1 MGEQRPSTV
10 GGFLRSSM
18 TSGGAPGVFFVAR
31 TQEEKSI
38 VTGQSATATIL
49 TVEDDAIVRADLRL
63 VLEEAGF
70 EVCADARDGEE
81 AVELARRHRP
91 DLVLM
96 DLGLPRVDGVE
107 AIRRIRGNRDVPVV
121 ALTGHRSGGFVERAL
136 EAGATAHVLK
146 PFQAATPRR
155 DGDPYARRP
164 PCPTGG
170 SRAGAPTP
178 PGDDRR
184 DDARRALAV
193 GDRAR
198 AAACERVGRRV
209 RVRRADPAAVARP
222 RRATISRGTRRVTAP
237 AR

>member
-1 MGEQRPSTV
+1 M
-10 GGFLRSSM
+10 
-18 TSGGAPGVFFVAR
+18 
-31 TQEEKSI
+31 
-38 VTGQSATATIL
+38 TGQSATATIL

-63 VLEEAGF
+63 VLEDAGF

-146 PFQAATPRR
+146 PFQAARLVGTVTRTLADHRARRGEAEWERRHHLVMIDAMMR
-155 DGDPYARRP
+155 DGRSQWEIEHAL
-164 PCPTGG
+164 
-170 SRAGAPTP
+170 
-178 PGDDRR
+178 
-184 DDARRALAV
+184 RRANGWDDESVSGGPIRRLW
-193 GDRAR
+193 RALR
-198 AAACERVGRRV
+198 GRRS
-209 RVRRADPAAVARP
+209 AE
-222 RRATISRGTRRVTAP
+222 RGA
-237 AR
+237 